1 MATATKNEDVVRQ
14 LLNFR
19 MPLVPYLYA
28 QFARYRTEGIPP
40 FKPLV
45 LNYPNDKAAAAIDN
59 QFLIGDDLL
68 ACPIV
73 GKGNERTV
81 YLPEGNWYNFNTN
94 EKLEGGQSHNVHFTL
109 HEVPLF
115 VREGTI
121 LPLAEPTD
129 CITPQTT
136 FVLNCRVY
144 GKQARNTSLFEDDGI
159 SYGFESGIYNK
170 VLLSWNG
177 RGNIKRTGKF
187 KGVRYKVKSW
197 TLIG

>member
-1 MATATKNEDVVRQ
+1 
-14 LLNFR
+14 
-19 MPLVPYLYA
+19 LYT
-28 QFARYRTEGIPP
+28 QFAHYRTEGTPP

-45 LNYPNDKAAAAIDN
+45 LNYPNDKAAATIDN

-94 EKLEGGQSHNVHFTL
+94 EKLEGGRSHNVRFAL

-159 SYGFESGIYNK
+159 SYAFESGIYNK
-170 VLLSWNG
+170 VWLNWNG
-177 RGNIKRTGKF
+177 RGSIKRTGKF

-197 TLIG
+197 TLIE